1 MELVFDSNNAFM
13 YNQIMEDSIEQLKKD
28 LKKAYADIEYLKETL
43 RMERELYVN
52 IRELLK
58 CRDREVNRLND
69 YIEQIKKEV

>member
-13 YNQIMEDSIEQLKKD
+13 YNQIMEDSIEQLRKD